1 MADIAKCEDSLCP
14 SKKYCY
20 RFTAPANEFR
30 QSYGQFNR
38 ELDAYNCDMFWA
50 NGICKYCNLQ
60 NGAHKMGC
68 ERNKINITL

>member
-1 MADIAKCEDSLCP
+1 MSDITKCEDSLCP
-14 SKKYCY
+14 SKDYCF
-20 RFTAPANEFR
+20 RFTSPANEFR

-38 ELDAYNCDMFWA
+38 ELDAYNCVLFWD
-50 NGICKYCNLQ
+50 NGICKYCNLE

>member
-1 MADIAKCEDSLCP
+1 MADITKCEDSLCP
-14 SKKYCY
+14 SKDYCF

-38 ELDAYNCDMFWA
+38 ELDAYNCVLFWD
-50 NGICKYCNLQ
+50 NGICKYCNLE

>member
-1 MADIAKCEDSLCP
+1 MDIAKCEDSLCP

-38 ELDAYNCDMFWA
+38 ELDAYNCDMFWD